1 MRVEEEE
8 TPEHNTLREEDTLT
22 TEEEQYQ
29 SPSNKRKSSSSL
41 LENLL
46 GQTFTDARVQQ
57 QPMSAYARAEE
68 EVTKYRSA
76 PSLPLSEDP
85 LSWWSKNQMMFPLIS
100 KLAKRYLCIPGTSV
114 SAERVFSTARD
125 IVTAQRST
133 LASEHVD
140 QLLFLHKNLHICT
153 H

>member
-1 MRVEEEE
+1 MSLEEEE
-8 TPEHNTLREEDTLT
+8 NPEHNAVTEEDTPDT
-22 TEEEQYQ
+22 KEKQQ
-29 SPSNKRKSSSSL
+29 SPTPKRLASSL

-46 GQTFTDARVQQ
+46 GHTFPDAGVQQ
-57 QPMSAYARAEE
+57 MPMSVYAIVEE

-85 LSWWSKNQMMFPLIS
+85 LNWWKKNQQIYPLIS

-114 SAERVFSTARD
+114 SAERVFSTAGD

-140 QLLFLHKNLHICT
+140 QLLFLHKNLHIST
-153 H
+153 R